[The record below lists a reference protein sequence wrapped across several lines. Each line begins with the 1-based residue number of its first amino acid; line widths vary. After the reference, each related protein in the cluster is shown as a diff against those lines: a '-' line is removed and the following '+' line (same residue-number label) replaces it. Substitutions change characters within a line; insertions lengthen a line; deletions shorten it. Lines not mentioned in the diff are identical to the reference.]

1 MGRWVEDPAF
11 CRYGAGKILALTGD
25 LTAEFSGVR
34 EGKDLEHIHRL
45 RVATRRLRA
54 GLRTFRGCA
63 GKERVRRVRRTLLRA
78 AAALGAARDLDVQIG
93 VLEEILS
100 GLKEGRN
107 GDGHSG
113 TLFAP
118 TPPADGDRE
127 DRGAVTNAAT
137 LLRRIGDRI
146 LALIQAYRRTGSP
159 PTPSREGHGTYL
171 PADPRR
177 LPTGS
182 PRVAAVECLLLRARQ
197 QRAALQSRVE
207 RAVDR
212 LDNRDVAREVR
223 EMFQLLARGS
233 EGENGPGAWQKY
245 LAALLAINPKQ
256 EALLAYGDSLQDPGA
271 IREHHAMRIAAK
283 RYRYTLEILNGLYGD
298 IFDPVIRD
306 LKGLQDLLGEVH
318 DCDVWVQSLPGFIEE
333 EQARSLEYF
342 GHDGFFRFMEPGF
355 RWFGESRAAMRADLH
370 AAACRFWQ
378 GMNERN
384 VWETVITAVSRPLLD
399 APSAEGI
406 VHTTRAGDALGN
418 GAVERVM
425 AEVTPGEVILTVLA
439 REPVE
444 DEVAEAWQRSRL
456 CEEVFRRQV
465 VIRWNLQ
472 R

>member
-11 CRYGAGKILALTGD
+11 CRYGAGKILALTED

-34 EGKDLEHIHRL
+34 ERKDLEYIHRL

-63 GKERVRRVRRTLLRA
+63 GKERVRRVRRALRRA

-100 GLKEGRN
+100 GLKEGTN

-113 TLFAP
+113 ILSAP
-118 TPPADGDRE
+118 TPPADGDRVA
-127 DRGAVTNAAT
+127 RGAVTNAAT
-137 LLRRIGDRI
+137 LLRGIGNRI
-146 LALIQAYRRTGSP
+146 LARIQGYRRTGSP
-159 PTPSREGHGTYL
+159 PAPSREGHGTYL
-171 PADPRR
+171 TADPHR

-197 QRAALQSRVE
+197 QRAALQPRVE

-212 LDNRDVAREVR
+212 LDHRGVAREVR
-223 EMFQLLARGS
+223 EMFQPLARGG

-245 LAALLAINPKQ
+245 LAALLAITPKQ
-256 EALLAYGDSLQDPGA
+256 EALLVYGDSLQNPGA

-283 RYRYTLEILNGLYGD
+283 RYRYTLEILNGLYGN

-333 EQARSLEYF
+333 EQARSLEYI

-355 RWFGESRAAMRADLH
+355 RWFGESRAARRSDLH

-406 VHTTRAGDALGN
+406 VHTTRAGDAVGN
-418 GAVERVM
+418 GAVGRVT
-425 AEVTPGEVILTVLA
+425 AVVTPEEVILTVPA
-439 REPVE
+439 RHPVAGE
-444 DEVAEAWQRSRL
+444 TAEVQETGGPG
-456 CEEVFRRQV
+456 EEVFGRQV
-465 VIRWNLQ
+465 VIRWSLKQ
-472 R
+472 